1 MLAIF
6 VDINSLFLICLRLA
20 HWHWDVSESYSRP
33 LISSIVWS
41 RFFLFS
47 HAVFILIRPSVHPS
61 ICRSARFVCFFIC
74 DCYEW
79 YWEWVTT
86 AIRLPCGSVA
96 ASNNNNT
103 PVLLCGIFAHM
114 FTNIF
119 LRSTVCWLG
128 ILTDVALLDFQDWT
142 FMRICIGSGRGKDWK
157 GGSYRRPWRVTL
169 GTSLCWRL
177 VPILYVMD
185 WGMYTPGPYLAQ
197 GKTFIIGDNRYR
209 VANWFASSATTQ
221 SVSWLA
227 AEPQP
232 IRFHASRG
240 HN

>member
-6 VDINSLFLICLRLA
+6 VDINSLFLSAVRLA

-61 ICRSARFVCFFIC
+61 ICRSARFVCFLS
-74 DCYEW
+74 
-79 YWEWVTT
+79 VTVMND
-86 AIRLPCGSVA
+86 IGSESRLRFGCPVA
-96 ASNNNNT
+96 AWQ
-103 PVLLCGIFAHM
+103 LLTITILPYYSVVFLPICLR
-114 FTNIF
+114 NIF

-177 VPILYVMD
+177 VPILYAMD

-197 GKTFIIGDNRYR
+197 GKTFYYR
-209 VANWFASSATTQ
+209 
-221 SVSWLA
+221 
-227 AEPQP
+227 
-232 IRFHASRG
+232 G
-240 HN
+240 